1 MNEDLWLDKLTQV
14 QRDQFSRYCDLLVEW
29 NEKINLTT
37 ITQRDDIYLKHFY
50 DSVILDE
57 LYDLKGSLCD
67 VGSGA
72 GFPGIPLK
80 IVKPELDVVLM
91 EPIKKRCVF
100 LETVI
105 KELGLKGI
113 TVINARAEDYKERR
127 FDYTTARAV
136 AALNI
141 LCELCLPLTKK
152 GGHFLA
158 MKSVKA
164 HEELEEAQNAI
175 RILGGKVFET
185 REITLSG
192 EMNRV
197 IINIEKIKGTPAGYP
212 RRYALIKK
220 KPL

>member
-1 MNEDLWLDKLTQV
+1 MNEDLWLDNLTQV
-14 QRDQFSRYCDLLVEW
+14 QRDQFSRYCDLLIEW

-37 ITQRDDIYLKHFY
+37 ITDRNDIYLKHFY

-57 LYDLKGSLCD
+57 LYDLRGSLCD
-67 VGSGA
+67 IGSGA

-80 IVKPELDVVLM
+80 IVKPELNVVLM

-105 KELGLKGI
+105 KELKLEGI
-113 TVINARAEDYKERR
+113 TVVNTRAEDYKEQR

-141 LCELCLPLTKK
+141 LSELCLPLTRK

-164 HEELEEAQNAI
+164 QEELESAQNAI
-175 RILGGKVFET
+175 KILGGKVLET
-185 REITLSG
+185 KEITLSG
-192 EMNRV
+192 DIHRV
-197 IINIEKIKGTPAGYP
+197 IIDIEKVKGTPAGYP
-212 RRYALIKK
+212 RRYASIKK